1 MFKTI
6 LVAVDGSDHALKAVD
21 IAADLAQKYDAQ
33 LLVLSVYKHLSAL
46 ETTHSLVRAEKELGS
61 AEATLHDIAKD
72 TVKTAKEHAKERGAQ
87 KVESFTKEG
96 RPART
101 IVAFAKEKGAD
112 AIIMGNRGLGD
123 ITGFML
129 GSVSH
134 KVSAL
139 AECTVITVK

>member
-33 LLVLSVYKHLSAL
+33 LVLLSVFKHLSSL
-46 ETTHSLVRAEKELGS
+46 ESTHSLVRSDKELGS
-61 AEATLHDIAKD
+61 AEATLRDLAKD
-72 TVKTAKEHAKERGAQ
+72 AVKTAKERAKERGVQ
-87 KVESFTKEG
+87 KLESSTKEG

-112 AIIMGNRGLGD
+112 AIIMGSRGLGD
-123 ITGFML
+123 VTGFML

>member
-21 IAADLAQKYDAQ
+21 IAADLAQKYDAR
-33 LLVLSVYKHLSAL
+33 LVLLSVFKHLSAL
-46 ETTHSLVRAEKELGS
+46 ETTHSLVRSEKELGS
-61 AEATLHDIAKD
+61 AEATMHDFAKEA
-72 TVKTAKEHAKERGAQ
+72 VKTAKERAKERGAQ
-87 KVESFTKEG
+87 KIESFTKEG

-101 IVAFAKEKGAD
+101 IVAVAKEKDAD

-123 ITGFML
+123 FSGFML